1 LCDALCGYAIPYDGH
16 RPGGCP
22 STTPVPLR
30 DEEARKRELEL
41 SLTRIFDGG
50 RGRSH
55 HPDPGDGNDGVVAW
69 AIPTIQI
76 PAAFAGN
83 PACVPSDAE
92 VTRNLLS
99 SALGSGESSASVRLS
114 STYLNLTREMTSI
127 LSMYGRTGNN
137 GDVGSSSSSSSSS
150 PYILTAGAASHGF
163 APKVGSSPSSRGGK
177 KRGVLERI
185 KSTIPDAFL
194 LLAKETARSIASSGG
209 KILLYERRG
218 WTFHA
223 KGIWITT
230 DSDDGDNDDDVDHSA
245 PPPRRRRLD
254 PRHHRPEII
263 ADPSSLLATVI
274 GSSNYGS
281 RSENLDL
288 ESNCILIFNDDS
300 SMAAG
305 GGGLCG
311 SSVKES
317 VAAEWNELC
326 RPSSVLRDVGDDE
339 YGGSQV
345 MRAVLKLMKRYL

>member
-1 LCDALCGYAIPYDGH
+1 MTNSAEAVHSRLRPLLADDDRGMSGVFLSPVNDERLRRILPSPLDEVAGVFHMKAYIVDDEMVLSGANLSEEYFDDRLDRYMLFANGGGGVVDLYAELCDALCGYAIPYDGH

-76 PAAFAGN
+76 PAAFARN

-137 GDVGSSSSSSSSS
+137 GDVGSSLSLLS
-150 PYILTAGAASHGF
+150 PYIL
-163 APKVGSSPSSRGGK
+163 GGHH
-177 KRGVLERI
+177 L
-185 KSTIPDAFL
+185 DCQ
-194 LLAKETARSIASSGG
+194 
-209 KILLYERRG
+209 RR
-218 WTFHA
+218 
-223 KGIWITT
+223 
-230 DSDDGDNDDDVDHSA
+230 
-245 PPPRRRRLD
+245 
-254 PRHHRPEII
+254 
-263 ADPSSLLATVI
+263 
-274 GSSNYGS
+274 
-281 RSENLDL
+281 
-288 ESNCILIFNDDS
+288 C
-300 SMAAG
+300 
-305 GGGLCG
+305 
-311 SSVKES
+311 
-317 VAAEWNELC
+317 C
-326 RPSSVLRDVGDDE
+326 R
-339 YGGSQV
+339 
-345 MRAVLKLMKRYL
+345 